1 MIARPDWTPEQAEA
15 MWRGVDRA
23 MHGSPSVPAPERCW
37 KDVGGQECGE
47 PATTAVGL
55 CGLCLAQ
62 MQEAPV
68 MPIPAP
74 PSMPAQ
80 TGCGRR

>member
-1 MIARPDWTPEQAEA
+1 MYDHFTPEQAEA
-15 MWRGVDRA
+15 MWRGIDRA
-23 MHGSPSVPAPERCW
+23 MSGPPPLPAAERCW

-47 PATTAVGL
+47 PATTGVGL

-62 MQEAPV
+62 MIEAPV
-68 MPIPAP
+68 MVIPG
-74 PSMPAQ
+74 PASVAFA